1 MENDL
6 FQKRYHGRTI
16 IKSLKKKTEKLSKFS
31 FSVQQ
36 LKLFFFFFRLQETL
50 RKFLSE
56 LV

>member
-36 LKLFFFFFRLQETL
+36 LKLCFFFRLQETL
-50 RKFLSE
+50 LKFLSE
-56 LV
+56 LA